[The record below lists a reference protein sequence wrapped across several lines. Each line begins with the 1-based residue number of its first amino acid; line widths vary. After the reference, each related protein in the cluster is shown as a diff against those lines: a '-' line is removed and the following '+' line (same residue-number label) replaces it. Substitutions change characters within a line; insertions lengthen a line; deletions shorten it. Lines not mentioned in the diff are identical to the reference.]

1 LSTVAGRNT
10 PGPIVV
16 SYGDEQGGQMSNEQ
30 PEIGSM
36 VWIDLTVPDA
46 GGVRDF
52 YADVVGW
59 KPSKVDMGGYSDYSM
74 NTPGSGTTITGVCHA
89 RGVNQDM
96 PPVWMPYFTVA
107 DLDASIARCAEH
119 GGEVVVA
126 PRELGEG
133 RFCVVK
139 DPAGAVA
146 ALYQV

>member
-1 LSTVAGRNT
+1 
-10 PGPIVV
+10 
-16 SYGDEQGGQMSNEQ
+16 MSGEK
-30 PEIGSM
+30 PETGSM

-46 GGVRDF
+46 EGVRDF
-52 YADVVGW
+52 YAGVVGW
-59 KPSKVDMGGYSDYSM
+59 TPEEVDMGGYSDYSM
-74 NTPGSGTTITGVCHA
+74 NTPETGTTITGVCHA

-96 PPVWMPYFTVA
+96 PAAWMPYFTVA
-107 DLDASIARCAEH
+107 DLDAGIERCVEL

-146 ALYQV
+146 ALYET